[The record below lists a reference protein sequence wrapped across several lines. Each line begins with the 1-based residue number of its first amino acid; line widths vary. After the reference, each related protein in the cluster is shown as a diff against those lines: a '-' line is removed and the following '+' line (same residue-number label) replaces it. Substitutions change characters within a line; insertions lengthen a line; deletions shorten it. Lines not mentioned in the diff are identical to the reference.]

1 MYLCDIL
8 EEIISKIS
16 KLKVPGPVHDVH
28 ENHTDD
34 REEIA
39 LQILQTGVTEKSLRK
54 KKKME
59 CNSAHTA
66 GVH

>member
-1 MYLCDIL
+1 M
-8 EEIISKIS
+8 
-16 KLKVPGPVHDVH
+16 PGPVHDVH

-54 KKKME
+54 KKME